1 MDDAGVAQLWD
12 AAYADV
18 SEPGRPSELVTAHFE
33 LLADCGT
40 ALDLAGGTGGTALW
54 LAERGISTTLVDISG
69 RALEIANRA
78 AAVRHIRLH
87 TVRADLET
95 DPPPVRSELAGGVPS
110 TRSGDGWHA
119 LVCSNFFHPPLLAA
133 LASYLVPGGIAFV
146 VVATVDN
153 LQRNPRPGR
162 RYLVER
168 GELSGLCE
176 GLEPISF
183 AEDWFGGRH
192 EARLVARRPGAT
204 GSAEQPVRWRRGGV
218 GEQA

>member
-1 MDDAGVAQLWD
+1 MDDIAAAQRWD

-18 SEPGRPSELVTAHFE
+18 HEPGRPSEFVTRHAE
-33 LLADCGT
+33 LLVDCPT

-54 LAERGISTTLVDISG
+54 LAARSISTTLIDVSG
-69 RALEIANRA
+69 RALEIARSA
-78 AAVRHIRLH
+78 AAESNIALH
-87 TVRADLET
+87 TVRTDLET
-95 DPPPVRSELAGGVPS
+95 DPPPTRTELAVGAS
-110 TRSGDGWHA
+110 SSRSKHGWHA
-119 LVCSNFFHPPLLAA
+119 LICSNFFHPPLLAA

-168 GELSGLCE
+168 DELPGLCE

-183 AEDWFGGRH
+183 AEDWFAGRH
-192 EARLVARRPGAT
+192 EARLVARRPD
-204 GSAEQPVRWRRGGV
+204 
-218 GEQA
+218 